1 MDGGAR
7 TSILAVVCAA
17 VLLAGAASAEAQ
29 VVFKLAHTQPRVV
42 GAITDFGALKFA
54 ELVRQKTSGRAIVD
68 VFPGGALGGE
78 REAMEGVSLG
88 TVDMTLV
95 TTSVASIWAPR
106 MMIFDLPYL
115 FVNRQHTYK
124 TLDGPIGAEVARD
137 LENRGM
143 TLLAYYELGFR
154 GVLQNKRPIEK
165 PEDLSGVK
173 LRVMQ
178 NPVLLD
184 SINSMGGQATPMPI
198 GEVFS
203 AIQTGVL
210 DGCVQDPIS
219 VTTFSFQDVT
229 KYFSYTFHEYGSSA
243 IIANKRSLSRL
254 SAEDQ
259 KAVRAAAGEASNIQR
274 SEAEKLTNR
283 SLEVMGKKMQINYP
297 KDLAAFREK
306 VKPMY
311 EKYGKKVNATELIA
325 RIVDE
330 GKQYR

>member
-1 MDGGAR
+1 
-7 TSILAVVCAA
+7 
-17 VLLAGAASAEAQ
+17 
-29 VVFKLAHTQPRVV
+29 
-42 GAITDFGALKFA
+42 
-54 ELVRQKTSGRAIVD
+54 
-68 VFPGGALGGE
+68 
-78 REAMEGVSLG
+78 MEGVSMG
-88 TVDMTLV
+88 TIDMTLV
-95 TTSVASIWAPR
+95 TTSVASVWAPR
-106 MMIFDLPYL
+106 MMVLDLPYL
-115 FVNRQHTYK
+115 FTNREHTYK
-124 TLDGPIGAEVARD
+124 TLDGPIGTEVAKD

-154 GVLQNKRPIEK
+154 GILQNKRPIEK

-184 SINSMGGQATPMPI
+184 TINSLGGQATPMPI

-243 IIANKRSLSRL
+243 IVMNKRSLAKL
-254 SAEDQ
+254 SPEDQ
-259 KAVRAAAGEASNIQR
+259 KAVRDAAVEASRIQR
-274 SEAEKLTNR
+274 AEAEKLTNR
-283 SLEVMGKKMQINYP
+283 SLEVMGKNMQINYP

-311 EKYGKKVNATELIA
+311 EKYGKKANVMELIN
-325 RIVDE
+325 RIIEE
-330 GKQYR
+330 GKQYK